1 MGLFKRIWTVILGWF
16 GLGVSSIEDPEVLLE
31 AAKNELEEKVRRAK
45 LDAIEAVKEK
55 NLLGQML
62 ESKKAELADLT
73 AKIEAAI
80 TQGKDELAETL
91 AGQQIALEKT
101 VAEVQANY
109 DKAVEISNTVKQ
121 QIAQMEREVYAKYQ
135 EQMML
140 RTKWHQAKISER
152 LNTVLTGIT
161 TDTASEA
168 MDRAKKK
175 IEEKAARADA
185 LLEVGENNVKHQL
198 EEVEAEAVRTAAKQ
212 RIAEIKSRLQGG
224 GQ

>member
-1 MGLFKRIWTVILGWF
+1 MSLLRRIWTVIMGWF
-16 GLGVSSIEDPEVLLE
+16 GLGVASIEDPEVLLE

-45 LDAIEAVKEK
+45 LDAVEAIKEK
-55 NLLGQML
+55 NLLGGML
-62 ESKKAELADLT
+62 AAKKAELADLT
-73 AKIEAAI
+73 GKIEAAI
-80 TQGKDELAETL
+80 TQDKEELAETL

-101 VAEVQANY
+101 VADLQANY
-109 DKAVEISNTVKQ
+109 DRAVEVSDTVKQ

-140 RTKWHQAKISER
+140 KTKWHQAKISER
-152 LNTVLTGIT
+152 LNTVLSGIA

-168 MDRAKKK
+168 MERAKKK

-185 LLEVGENNVKHQL
+185 MLEVGETNVKRQL
-198 EEVEAEAVRTAAKQ
+198 EEVEAEAARSAAKQ
-212 RIAEIKSRLQGG
+212 RLAEIKARMQGG

>member
-80 TQGKDELAETL
+80 TQGKEELAETL

-101 VAEVQANY
+101 VAELQANY
-109 DKAVEISNTVKQ
+109 DKAVEVSNTVKQ
-121 QIAQMEREVYAKYQ
+121 QIGQMEREVYAKYQ
-135 EQMML
+135 EQLML

-161 TDTASEA
+161 TDTASDA
-168 MDRAKKK
+168 MERAKKK

-185 LLEVGENNVKHQL
+185 LLEVGESNVKRQL
-198 EEVEAEAVRTAAKQ
+198 EEVEAEAARTAAKQ
-212 RIAEIKSRLQGG
+212 RLAEIKARIQGG

>member
-1 MGLFKRIWTVILGWF
+1 MSLFKRIWTVILGWF

-62 ESKKAELADLT
+62 ASKKAELADLT

-101 VAEVQANY
+101 VADVQANY

-185 LLEVGENNVKHQL
+185 LLEVGESNVKQQL
-198 EEVEAEAVRTAAKQ
+198 EEVEAEAARTAAKQ
-212 RIAEIKSRLQGG
+212 RIAEIKSRIQGG

>member
-1 MGLFKRIWTVILGWF
+1 MSLLRRIWTVIMGWF
-16 GLGVSSIEDPEVLLE
+16 GLGVASIEDPEVLLE

-45 LDAIEAVKEK
+45 LDAVEAIKEK
-55 NLLGQML
+55 NLLGGML
-62 ESKKAELADLT
+62 AAKKAELADLT
-73 AKIEAAI
+73 GKIEAAI
-80 TQGKDELAETL
+80 TQDKEELAETL

-101 VAEVQANY
+101 VADLQANY
-109 DKAVEISNTVKQ
+109 DRAVEVSGTVKQ

-140 RTKWHQAKISER
+140 KTKWHQAKISER
-152 LNTVLTGIT
+152 LNTVLSGIA

-168 MDRAKKK
+168 MERAKKK

-185 LLEVGENNVKHQL
+185 MLEVGETNVKRQL
-198 EEVEAEAVRTAAKQ
+198 EEVEAEAARSAAKQ
-212 RIAEIKSRLQGG
+212 RLAEIKARMQGG

>member
-62 ESKKAELADLT
+62 ASKKAELADLT

-101 VAEVQANY
+101 VADVQANY

-185 LLEVGENNVKHQL
+185 LLEVGESNVKQQL
-198 EEVEAEAVRTAAKQ
+198 EEVEAEAARTAAKQ
-212 RIAEIKSRLQGG
+212 RIAEIKSRIQGG

>member
-1 MGLFKRIWTVILGWF
+1 MSLFKRIWTVILGWF

-62 ESKKAELADLT
+62 ASKKAELADLT

-101 VAEVQANY
+101 VADVQANY

-161 TDTASEA
+161 TDTASDA

-185 LLEVGENNVKHQL
+185 LLEVGESNVKQQL
-198 EEVEAEAVRTAAKQ
+198 EEVEAEAARTAAKQ

>member
-1 MGLFKRIWTVILGWF
+1 MSLFKRIWTVILGWF

-62 ESKKAELADLT
+62 ASKKAELADLT

-101 VAEVQANY
+101 VADVQANY

-185 LLEVGENNVKHQL
+185 LLEVGESNVKQQL
-198 EEVEAEAVRTAAKQ
+198 EEVEAEAARTAAKQ